1 MNKVINRYLIYN
13 FLKTILNVFLI
24 FVCLGVILN
33 LFEEIEFFKDLKISI
48 GLPII
53 LTLMFIPSLI
63 MKLLP
68 FIVFIASMWFLI
80 FIKSNRDLL
89 SLKMFGYS
97 NLKLISILSST
108 ALIFGLFV
116 LIAVNP
122 LTSTMI
128 KYYETTKARYSQD
141 IDHLVSINKNGVW
154 IKETNDQETRIIT
167 AKKLSGN
174 ILMDVTIYNLNDRNQ
189 IIKRI
194 ESNEIN
200 ISTKVWTMKDPL
212 IYYFIDGETTIS
224 NENYQITSKYSLENL
239 SSLYRN
245 LDTISFLN
253 LITKYDTLIELGY
266 TKEKLNEKLNS
277 LYSLPIFL
285 VLMVL
290 LASIFTIGSINRS
303 QNIYYVFISII
314 SCVLIYYFK
323 DLSLALGQT
332 NRISLT
338 LAIWMPL
345 IAVGLFCTIGVIQIN
360 EK

>member
-1 MNKVINRYLIYN
+1 
-13 FLKTILNVFLI
+13 
-24 FVCLGVILN
+24 
-33 LFEEIEFFKDLKISI
+33 
-48 GLPII
+48 
-53 LTLMFIPSLI
+53 
-63 MKLLP
+63 
-68 FIVFIASMWFLI
+68 
-80 FIKSNRDLL
+80 
-89 SLKMFGYS
+89 
-97 NLKLISILSST
+97 
-108 ALIFGLFV
+108 
-116 LIAVNP
+116 
-122 LTSTMI
+122 MI

-154 IKETNDQETRIIT
+154 IKETNEQETRIIT
-167 AKKLSGN
+167 AKRLSGN
-174 ILMDVTIYNLNDRNQ
+174 ILMDVTIYNLNDRNK

-194 ESNEIN
+194 ESNEVN
-200 ISTKVWTMKDPL
+200 ISTKVWTLKDPL
-212 IYYFIDGETTIS
+212 IYYFIDGETMLS
-224 NENYQITSKYSLENL
+224 DENYQIISKYSLENL
-239 SSLYRN
+239 SSIYRN

-285 VLMVL
+285 VLMVV